1 MVWVAGCTRVLPWV
15 MGVVVC
21 FLCGKC
27 FALAGDVCA
36 ALQLHDKGAAWL
48 FSTVVMDALLSCQAV
63 PYLDTGPCGIAST
76 ELSVEFV
83 CWHVASRLQ
92 ARLHHSADDNYP
104 CLSQHA
110 VLVLRVSVASVTCDS
125 LWPADSSSG
134 GIHSYAC
141 SSGSQ

>member
-1 MVWVAGCTRVLPWV
+1 MGDAQRICVSMVWVAGCTRVLPWV

-83 CWHVASRLQ
+83 GMLPLACRHACITQQTTITRACHSMPYLLQ
-92 ARLHHSADDNYP
+92 
-104 CLSQHA
+104 
-110 VLVLRVSVASVTCDS
+110 V
-125 LWPADSSSG
+125 
-134 GIHSYAC
+134 
-141 SSGSQ
+141 